1 MDEISLSISV
11 NLEPFPVAE
20 NRPAAKDLGRTV
32 ERLIELLGSEGVA
45 ATWVANGLQSSEFV
59 ARVLAADD
67 CHEAALSVPP
77 AWLIRE
83 NGRTRFAAEFIA
95 RKQRANAAGISL
107 STLAIDDELPSEA
120 FELLVRRGITAI
132 RTERPP
138 AIRLARRDGSSGSGI
153 APIRYGLWRV
163 ACEMRYRGGG
173 WLAEKLA
180 AERICSEIDRRIA
193 ASSAGH
199 LVIDAPAIAL
209 RTNAKLNGLGTI
221 LRHIRR
227 ERPWSLR
234 VGTIAETVARL
245 TAPKSNRSAQ
255 SILRAA

>member
-1 MDEISLSISV
+1 MDETSLSISV
-11 NLEPFPVAE
+11 DLEPLSAGKSPTSEA
-20 NRPAAKDLGRTV
+20 LGRTV
-32 ERLIELLGSEGVA
+32 ERLIELFGTEGVA
-45 ATWVANGLQSSEFV
+45 ATWVAGEPQSSELV
-59 ARVLAADD
+59 ARVLAADG
-67 CHEAALSVPP
+67 CHEAALSVPS

-83 NGRTRFAAEFIA
+83 NGRSRFAAEFIA
-95 RKQRANAAGISL
+95 RKQRADAAGISL
-107 STLAIDDELPSEA
+107 STLAIDDELPSEQL
-120 FELLVRRGITAI
+120 ELLVRRGITAI
-132 RTERPP
+132 RTEHPP

-173 WLAEKLA
+173 WLAERLA

-193 ASSAGH
+193 ASSGGH

-221 LRHIRR
+221 LRHVRR

-245 TAPKSNRSAQ
+245 TAPKSSRSAQ